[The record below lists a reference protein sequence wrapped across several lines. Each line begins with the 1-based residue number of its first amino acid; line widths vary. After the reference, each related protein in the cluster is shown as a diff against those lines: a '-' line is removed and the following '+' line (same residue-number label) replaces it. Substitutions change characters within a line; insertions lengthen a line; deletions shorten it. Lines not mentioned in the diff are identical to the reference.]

1 MSAGDTT
8 DKIRTI
14 SCDVV
19 VVGAGPGGS
28 MAAKFAA
35 MGGLDVIVL
44 EKKAEI
50 GSPLRCA
57 EGVSKKWFDSVGI
70 EFDESWISSR
80 IQRMKFVSPSGF
92 TFVSDESGND
102 GSGRGYVLERHLFD
116 KALARQ
122 AVEAGAKIMMRT
134 SCRDV
139 IRKDG
144 RLVGIKADEMGE
156 LVEIYAKC
164 VVAAD
169 GFESQ
174 VARWAGLDT
183 SLEMKDIDTCI
194 QYRMTNVDVDSNTC
208 EFRIG
213 SASPGG
219 YVWIFPKGEG
229 IANVGIGLQATR
241 CQNGIG
247 PKYYLDKFI
256 SEDPRL
262 KDGQVMEIVGGGV
275 STSKPVSATAD
286 NLIAVGDAARF
297 INPLTGGG
305 IHEACISGMYAGNTL
320 VKCASIGSFSKKDL
334 VGYEEMWEKEV
345 GRRFTRNVKIKEMFV
360 EMSDELMDQLI
371 ILLDDAGMKKMK
383 MDSILRILAEK
394 NPSVLKTMGIN
405 AEAYSSL
412 DVFSKQKR

>member
-1 MSAGDTT
+1 MSAGNTT
-8 DKIRTI
+8 KARTY

-35 MGGLDVIVL
+35 LGGLDVIVL

-70 EFDESWISSR
+70 EVDESWISTE

-92 TFVSDESGND
+92 TFVSDEGGSD

-122 AVEAGAKIMMRT
+122 AADAGAKIMMRT
-134 SCRDV
+134 ACRGI

-144 RLVGIKADEMGE
+144 KFVGIKADEMGE
-156 LVEIYAKC
+156 PIEIYAKC
-164 VVAAD
+164 IVAAD

-183 SLEMKDIDTCI
+183 SLEMKDVDSCI
-194 QYRMTNVDVDSNTC
+194 QYRMTNVNVDPNAC

-213 SASPGG
+213 SVSPGG
-219 YVWIFPKGEG
+219 YIWIFPKGEG
-229 IANVGIGLQATR
+229 VANVGIGIQATR
-241 CQNGIG
+241 CEPGAS
-247 PKYYLDKFI
+247 PKFYLDKFI
-256 SEDPRL
+256 EEDPRL
-262 KDGQVMEIVGGGV
+262 RDGQILEISGGGV
-275 STSKPVSATAD
+275 STSKPVSATTD

-305 IHEACISGMYAGNTL
+305 IHEACISGMYAGKVLTE
-320 VKCASIGSFSKKDL
+320 CASKGSFSKKDL
-334 VGYEEMWEKEV
+334 AGYEHMWEKEV
-345 GRRFTRNVKIKEMFV
+345 GRRFTRNAKIKEKFV
-360 EMSDELMDQLI
+360 QMSDDLMDELI
-371 ILLDDAGMKKMK
+371 IMLDDAGMKKLK
-383 MDSILRILAEK
+383 MDSVLRILAEK
-394 NPSVLKTMGIN
+394 KPAVLEAMGID
-405 AEAYSSL
+405 AEKYNSL
-412 DVFSKQKR
+412 DVFPKQKP